1 MSATAIAEKA
11 GRVKNRFKM
20 AKHFALTIADGVFHY
35 QRDTVTMEREAT
47 LDGFHIGRTS
57 ESAERVSADDV
68 VRSYK
73 NLARVESAFRS
84 LKSVD
89 LRIRPIRHRTPNRVR
104 AHLFL
109 CMLAYYVEWHLRQAL
124 APLLFA
130 GEELEQD
137 RAERDPV
144 LPAQPSPSA
153 QQKKARRQTRDGLA
167 LHSMETLLAKL
178 ATRCKC
184 QCRLRSDPGHTP
196 VQRLTESFPLHD
208 RALKLVRLFPVRGI
222 SNT

>member
-1 MSATAIAEKA
+1 
-11 GRVKNRFKM
+11 
-20 AKHFALTIADGVFHY
+20 
-35 QRDTVTMEREAT
+35 
-47 LDGFHIGRTS
+47 
-57 ESAERVSADDV
+57 
-68 VRSYK
+68 
-73 NLARVESAFRS
+73 
-84 LKSVD
+84 
-89 LRIRPIRHRTPNRVR
+89 
-104 AHLFL
+104 
-109 CMLAYYVEWHLRQAL
+109 MLAYYVEWHLRQAL

-130 GEELEQD
+130 DEELEQA

-153 QQKKARRQTRDGLA
+153 KQKKARRQTRDGLA